1 LTGAAGA
8 TIFVALPDL
17 WVTIFS
23 LGITLLGEI
32 GIIQESSA
40 YLISVFALS
49 LPDVPVRHMLC
60 DYAQSLAS
68 DRRGST
74 YACTALVG
82 VAAQIHVGP
91 LQMSF
96 AS

>member
-1 LTGAAGA
+1 M
-8 TIFVALPDL
+8 ALPNL

-68 DRRGST
+68 ANRGSQ

-82 VAAQIHVGP
+82 VAAQIHVSP
-91 LQMSF
+91 LIWEVNTLTM
-96 AS
+96 